1 MANQW
6 VEFVK
11 EYQKKTGLPYKEA
24 LLEAK
29 QHYTPSKEKKQNT
42 SKAKIQQHTPMT
54 ETKINSQKPG
64 KKTKKIIKKIREET
78 EEEIE
83 GGRINFKKIGRSI
96 RKAAR
101 PIARA
106 SKPIIREVGREV
118 RRGVENHAR
127 NVGAEVLKSGS
138 DMVINRVGALAGVNP
153 ELTEGLNSRINRGI
167 DKGIKGGSV
176 PRLRNGDIV
185 KSVSETT
192 KQMRRAKKIEGG
204 SFLQY

>member
-96 RKAAR
+96 RKASR
-101 PIARA
+101 PI
-106 SKPIIREVGREV
+106 VREV
-118 RRGVENHAR
+118 RRGVENHVR